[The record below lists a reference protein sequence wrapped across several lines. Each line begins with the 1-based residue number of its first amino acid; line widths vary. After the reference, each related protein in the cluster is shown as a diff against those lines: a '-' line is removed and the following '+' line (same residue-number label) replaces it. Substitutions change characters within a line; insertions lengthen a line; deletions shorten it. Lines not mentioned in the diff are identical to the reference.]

1 MNTTLVPIVEHSNE
15 VRLVGRVA
23 AEPAVVLLPSGDEL
37 VTARLVVQRPR
48 PPAGLGSRRSVD
60 TINCT
65 AWTPHQRRQVRV
77 WNPGDTVEV
86 TGALRRRF
94 WRSPAGTQSKFEIE
108 VASAKRLARCPPS
121 EKRRRRLPAAGSEL
135 AHQ

>member
-1 MNTTLVPIVEHSNE
+1 MTTTSVPVAEHRNE

-23 AEPAVVLLPSGDEL
+23 AEPSVTMLPSGDEL

-48 PPAGLGSRRSVD
+48 PPAGRGK
-60 TINCT
+60 
-65 AWTPHQRRQVRV
+65 RRQVDTVMCAAWSSLLRRRLRI

-94 WRSPAGTQSKFEIE
+94 WRGESGSRSRFEIE
-108 VASAKRLARCPPS
+108 VATACRLARAPVPAS
-121 EKRRRRLPAAGSEL
+121 EEDET
-135 AHQ
+135 